1 MDPQWQVGGKMSH
14 LIIEQGKEIGREVTI
29 PAGGMKFGRSPA
41 NELVL
46 DDDDLMLFHGRFFFK
61 SDGMLWV
68 TDFGAGQKTTVGG
81 VPIDEHQLKIG
92 DLVQAG
98 GTAFR
103 IINATQGEEDAP
115 APLQRDTDQ
124 GKAID
129 LGFKKAGKT
138 GEAAKK
144 TKQPARSNLMQRL
157 MQVGLSLVVL
167 LVLVVIGSEISKL
180 SSRTTPQVQ
189 YAEPLTL
196 SYERVKAD
204 SSNIF
209 RYYLNLDDKGMLS
222 IQLDEL
228 RSDLH
233 FEKKKRLSDTK
244 LAQLSQSIEEAGF
257 FEVNSDYAGTSQG
270 QIDLFD
276 LAVSRNRRYHR
287 IRVKNNRLPSPIER
301 TETVLEDFAA
311 SELDIPF
318 TMTMPSH
325 ERIQYG
331 LQALELAGTRYAERD
346 VRHANLAEAIKHYG
360 EAMLFLQNIDEQRE
374 QYGKA
379 LTGLETATN
388 ERDGRYDEFM
398 FRADRSI
405 ALAEWQAAY
414 KSLQI
419 LQELIPDRDD
429 PRRDKINDKLMSVER
444 NLR

>member
-1 MDPQWQVGGKMSH
+1 MSH
-14 LIIEQGKEIGREVTI
+14 LIIEQGKEIGREVTV

-46 DDDDLMLFHGRFFFK
+46 DDDSLMLFHGRFFFK

-92 DLVQAG
+92 DLVEAG

-103 IINATQGEEDAP
+103 IINASRDEEAAP
-115 APLQRDTDQ
+115 PPVPREADQ
-124 GKAID
+124 ENAID
-129 LGFKKAGKT
+129 LGFKQAGKT
-138 GEAAKK
+138 GETAKK
-144 TKQPARSNLMQRL
+144 AKQPRSTLMHRL
-157 MQVGLSLVVL
+157 MQVGLSLLVL
-167 LVLVVIGSEISKL
+167 LVLVVIGSEVSKL
-180 SSRTTPQVQ
+180 SSRSTPQVQ
-189 YAEPLTL
+189 HAEPLTL

-209 RYYLNLDDKGMLS
+209 RYHLNLDDKGMLS

-228 RSDLH
+228 GSDLH
-233 FEKKKRLSDTK
+233 FEKRKRLSDTK
-244 LAQLSQSIEEAGF
+244 LAQLSQSIDEAGF

-287 IRVKNNRLPSPIER
+287 IRVKNNRLPAPIER
-301 TETVLEDFAA
+301 TEDVLEDFAA
-311 SELDIPF
+311 SELEIPF

-374 QYGKA
+374 QYGRA
-379 LTGLETATN
+379 VTGLETATN
-388 ERDGRYDEFM
+388 ERDSRYDEFM

-405 ALAEWQAAY
+405 ALSEWQAAY
-414 KSLQI
+414 RNLQI